1 LIRFILFIMVTA
13 IFVFQLPVI
22 GISSDL
28 TPSDINGV
36 EGAFGREELGGYS
49 GEPPEVRFFYESNE
63 RPPSF
68 EGEVEILIDEP
79 VRLYTSLGRIWL
91 LRETDRDTLLGQMK
105 EVAAR
110 YGANAVV
117 LYTAEPIEKSRE
129 RLLWKGKAI
138 LIR

>member
-1 LIRFILFIMVTA
+1 
-13 IFVFQLPVI
+13 
-22 GISSDL
+22 
-28 TPSDINGV
+28 
-36 EGAFGREELGGYS
+36 
-49 GEPPEVRFFYESNE
+49 
-63 RPPSF
+63 
-68 EGEVEILIDEP
+68 